1 MGKKKLVT
9 ALVAVVILVFTSLG
23 SYSLGLEKGL
33 KETKNIVIEGINGG
47 EPTQGTGADFTVFW
61 QAWDKL
67 KKEHINGKDTSSQK
81 LVYGAINGLTKA
93 LGDPHTIFF
102 DPEDYKKFNQDIT
115 GSFSGIGA
123 EIGVRNDQLVVIAPL
138 KNSPAEHA
146 GLMPKDKILK
156 IDDTVTY
163 DLNVEEAVKLI
174 RGKEGTKIIL
184 NILRNGWESPK
195 DFEIVR
201 GQIEIPTVDWS
212 MKENKIAYV
221 QLYNFNANTNGVF
234 YKAVKEILYR
244 EQAKGIVL
252 DLRNNPGGYL
262 NVAVDL
268 AGWFIK
274 KGDVVAKERFA
285 DRNERVFKTYGNEAL
300 KDTPLVIL
308 INSGSASASEIL
320 AGALRVKRGIKL
332 VGEKSFGK
340 GTVQE
345 LQELKDNSA
354 LKITIANWLLP
365 DDSLIDKV
373 GLDPDV
379 EVKTTEEDIKAG
391 KDPQLDKAIE
401 VLKTQMKI

>member
-9 ALVAVVILVFTSLG
+9 VAVAVIILVSSSLG
-23 SYSLGLEKGL
+23 SYYLGLEKGL
-33 KETKNIVIEGINGG
+33 KETKNIVIEGISGG
-47 EPTQGTGADFTVFW
+47 ESPQGTGADFSVFW

-67 KKEHINGKDTSSQK
+67 KKEHINGKDTSSEK

-102 DPEDYKKFNQDIT
+102 EPEDYKKFNQDIT
-115 GSFSGIGA
+115 GSFSGIGT
-123 EIGVRNDQLVVIAPL
+123 EIGVRNDQLVIIAPL
-138 KNSPAEHA
+138 KNSPAERA
-146 GLMPKDKILK
+146 GLMAKDKIIK
-156 IDDTVTY
+156 IDDTITY

-174 RGKEGTKIIL
+174 RGKEGTKVVL

-195 DFEIVR
+195 DFEIIR
-201 GQIEIPTVDWS
+201 AQIEIPTVDWS
-212 MKENKIAYV
+212 MKENNIAYV
-221 QLYNFNANTNGVF
+221 QLYNFNANTNAAF
-234 YKAVKEILYR
+234 YKAMSDVLYKQKTR
-244 EQAKGIVL
+244 GIVF

-268 AGWFIK
+268 AGWFLK

-285 DRNERVFKTYGNEAL
+285 DGNERVFKAYGNEAL
-300 KDTPLVIL
+300 ENTPVVIL

-320 AGALRVKRGIKL
+320 AGALRVHRSIKL

-373 GLDPDV
+373 GLNPDI
-379 EVKTTEEDIKAG
+379 EVKMTEEDIKAG
-391 KDPQLDKAIE
+391 KDPQLDKAIG
-401 VLKTQMKI
+401 VLKSQIKI